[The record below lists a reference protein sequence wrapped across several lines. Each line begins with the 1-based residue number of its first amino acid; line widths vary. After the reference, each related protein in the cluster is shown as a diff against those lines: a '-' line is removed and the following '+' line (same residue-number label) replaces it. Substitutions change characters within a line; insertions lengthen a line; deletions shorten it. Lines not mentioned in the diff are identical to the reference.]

1 MSDEIALLSDD
12 DSISPTGYTSWSTPP
27 VGFQLLIEDSGG
39 NYYLLIN
46 DEGYTLL
53 IE

>member
-12 DSISPTGYTSWSTPP
+12 DAITPTYNSWSSPP
-27 VGFQLLIEDSGG
+27 VGFQLQIEDSGG
-39 NYYLLIN
+39 IYYLLIN
-46 DEGYTLL
+46 DEGFTLL

>member
-27 VGFQLLIEDSGG
+27 VGWQLLIEDSGG
-39 NYYLLIN
+39 IYYLLIN
-46 DEGYTLL
+46 DEEFTLL
-53 IE
+53 VE

>member
-12 DSISPTGYTSWSTPP
+12 DSITVNYNSWTTPP
-27 VGFQLLIEDSGG
+27 VGYKLQIEDSGG
-39 NYYLLIN
+39 IYYLLIN
-46 DEGYTLL
+46 DEGFTLL

>member
-12 DSISPTGYTSWSTPP
+12 DSLSLTEYTSWSTPP
-27 VGFQLLIEDSGG
+27 VGYQLQIEDVGG
-39 NYYLLIN
+39 IYYLLIN
-46 DEGYTLL
+46 DEGFTLL